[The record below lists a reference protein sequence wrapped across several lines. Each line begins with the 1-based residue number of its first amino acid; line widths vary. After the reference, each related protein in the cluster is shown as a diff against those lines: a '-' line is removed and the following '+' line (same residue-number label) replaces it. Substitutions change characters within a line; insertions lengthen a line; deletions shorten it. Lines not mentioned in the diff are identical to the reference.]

1 MEIVHVFSIFF
12 GVFIIDEN
20 VSKNVSIKRELEEEV
35 KEDDPSHLTKI
46 EIVRKIRSGD
56 FAIMKVLNSKIK
68 KYSLVGNVVSVESSN
83 LEKSVCCNLT

>member
-12 GVFIIDEN
+12 GVFIMDEN

-83 LEKSVCCNLT
+83 LKKKMCVVI

>member
-83 LEKSVCCNLT
+83 LKKKCVL